1 MSEKNRDSGAESGRD
16 SVPAPAAGPTG
27 TGPIIDLTELVVRG
41 DAALDVAAQAEHAP
55 ETDTVGKIPDTAPLP
70 SPLLAG
76 MLPGLVERVSGLA
89 HDLDVVRD
97 KMEQI
102 SLRQNRIDQAQR
114 RAASLGTCLPHAEE
128 LALLVTP
135 MLDPLNA
142 RITALEGAL
151 EDRDQDHAAGTGK
164 EGAAQDAAQQSEEGS
179 CDISGI
185 STRLNECEEQL
196 ALCVTRADLE
206 QTCTAIL
213 DKHLPAAFEELA
225 QAASGREADRT
236 ETADMEDQT
245 GQLMNQSAH
254 QRLDDISSRLQA
266 LENGLAAQADMAE
279 AQCSEKLPEDMAE
292 AVAAAEA
299 DTVTDG
305 CASAQPGQAQATALL
320 AEHEAMF
327 EGRLTALETSL
338 AGVEEGLGELAA
350 KLARGLEDLD
360 SLSGRMQ
367 AVESSLASV
376 LARDAAAAA
385 SEKNEAEDIAALA
398 VRLDSLESWR
408 AEEAVLREG
417 LAESLADRAQ
427 ELAAL
432 RRDAAGA
439 GEGLVRRLDALEDT
453 LAALTAAQEADQ
465 AAAGESAQNGA
476 GEDLARR
483 LQALED
489 TLAALTEAQ
498 EAEKA
503 AVVEAAQNAAGAE
516 EGLARRLQALE
527 DRLAALTEAQEAA
540 RDAAQAAAVEAA
552 QSAAGA
558 EESLA
563 RRLEALEDRLAAVTA
578 AQEAAREA
586 EKTAEA
592 VREAGQAAA
601 SPASLELLDKLAERQ
616 AGQDAELAA
625 LRESQTSARNSL
637 NAVQETLS
645 SKCDVLASRMAALE
659 ELLGEEHLERVAARA
674 CIRVLRE
681 EIASIMQAGK

>member
-41 DAALDVAAQAEHAP
+41 DAALDVAAQGDAAQAEHAP
-55 ETDTVGKIPDTAPLP
+55 ETDTVSKIPDTAPLP

-151 EDRDQDHAAGTGK
+151 EDRVQDRVQDHAAGTGK
-164 EGAAQDAAQQSEEGS
+164 EGAAHDAAQNAAQQPEEGS

-292 AVAAAEA
+292 AVAAAGADTGA
-299 DTVTDG
+299 DTVTAG

-320 AEHEAMF
+320 AEHEAIF

-398 VRLDSLESWR
+398 VRLDSLENWR

-453 LAALTAAQEADQ
+453 LAALTAAQEAAHDAAQEADQ
-465 AAAGESAQNGA
+465 AADRESAQNAADA
-476 GEDLARR
+476 GEDLAGR

-489 TLAALTEAQ
+489 RLAAVTAAQNAAQ
-498 EAEKA
+498 EAARDA
-503 AVVEAAQNAAGAE
+503 AQAAAVEAAQNAAGAE
-516 EGLARRLQALE
+516 EGLARRLEALE
-527 DRLAALTEAQEAA
+527 DRLAAL
-540 RDAAQAAAVEAA
+540 
-552 QSAAGA
+552 
-558 EESLA
+558 
-563 RRLEALEDRLAAVTA
+563 TA

-592 VREAGQAAA
+592 AREAGQAAA

-637 NAVQETLS
+637 SAVQETLS